1 MVTSFLLNAGGIST
15 CGQLELV
22 GTKCRCSAIK
32 VGEILSDVEM
42 RHGFPLIK
50 LSLSLSRTNLVRK
63 YTQLIS
69 GTKIWY
75 KK

>member
-50 LSLSLSRTNLVRK
+50 LSLSLSHCLELT
-63 YTQLIS
+63 
-69 GTKIWY
+69 
-75 KK
+75 

>member
-1 MVTSFLLNAGGIST
+1 MVTSFLLNAEGIST

-50 LSLSLSRTNLVRK
+50 LSLSHCLD
-63 YTQLIS
+63 
-69 GTKIWY
+69 
-75 KK
+75 